1 MSQAVLA
8 GSRVTSLTNYY
19 SRALPYTTT
28 LGKFWYLTVSLQYFE
43 IKEDY
48 NIFFI
53 QLVMRG
59 IMIFTVGTDIYSND
73 ASSFTCKT
81 DQTLC
86 ETVCFNQFMPMNLTR
101 FWTWHMVAL
110 G

>member
-28 LGKFWYLTVSLQYFE
+28 LGKFWYLTVSLQQFK

-48 NIFFI
+48 NNFYLACNERHHDFHRWNRYLLERCKFFHL
-53 QLVMRG
+53 QNG
-59 IMIFTVGTDIYSND
+59 PN
-73 ASSFTCKT
+73 
-81 DQTLC
+81 TLR
-86 ETVCFNQFMPMNLTR
+86 VSL
-101 FWTWHMVAL
+101 L
-110 G
+110 

>member
-1 MSQAVLA
+1 
-8 GSRVTSLTNYY
+8 
-19 SRALPYTTT
+19 
-28 LGKFWYLTVSLQYFE
+28 
-43 IKEDY
+43 
-48 NIFFI
+48 
-53 QLVMRG
+53 MRG